1 MRYLMLVCTEPIED
15 PAGGPDD
22 IERWVETHN
31 ASGARVWGDRLAEPA
46 QSRLVRVRASGGTVE
61 PGPLDPAHA
70 ALAGIDILE
79 CDTLEQAVEV
89 ARDHPMARG
98 GVIQVW
104 PFYDWDAE
112 G

>member
-22 IERWVETHN
+22 IDRWVGEHD
-31 ASGARVWGDRLAEPA
+31 ASGARVWGDRLADASE
-46 QSRLVRVRASGGTVE
+46 SRVVRVRGAGAAIE
-61 PGPLDPAHA
+61 PGPLDPAHGA
-70 ALAGIDILE
+70 IAGIDILE
-79 CDTLEQAVEV
+79 CESMEQALAI

-104 PFYDWDAE
+104 PFYDWAA
-112 G
+112 GA